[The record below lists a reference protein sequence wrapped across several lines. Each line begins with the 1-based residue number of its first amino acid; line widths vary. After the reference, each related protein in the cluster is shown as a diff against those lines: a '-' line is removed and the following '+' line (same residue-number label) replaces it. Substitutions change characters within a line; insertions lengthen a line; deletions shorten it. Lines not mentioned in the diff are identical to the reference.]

1 MASAPPVHLKP
12 RKTPRQARATV
23 TLDAIF
29 EATIQVLVVDGPH
42 RLTTTRVAK
51 RAGVSVGTMYQY
63 FPHKQSL
70 FYAVNKRYLDVLA
83 EKVEAYCRARQS
95 ASIGQM
101 VEGLVTTYWSAKAER
116 PEVTRALYRSVA
128 ELDNQQ
134 LIEAFARRTDA
145 ATAAMLSSASDAD
158 FADLPTVNLTL
169 LATIFGT
176 VRNVFERDL
185 SAPEISAVLRQLA
198 LMCVAYLDAVKLPHA
213 ERVAGSMRGS
223 TAT

>member
-1 MASAPPVHLKP
+1 MASSPPAHLTP
-12 RKTPRQARATV
+12 RKRPRQARATV

-29 EATIQVLVVDGPH
+29 EATIQVLVTDGPH

-70 FYAVNKRYLDVLA
+70 FYAVNERYLDVLA
-83 EKVEAYCRARQS
+83 EKVEALCLAQQG
-95 ASIGQM
+95 APIEQM

-128 ELDNQQ
+128 ELDNEL
-134 LIEAFARRTDA
+134 LIEAFSRRADA
-145 ATAAMLSSASDAD
+145 ATAAMFSSASDAD
-158 FADLPTVNLTL
+158 FTDLPTVNLAL

-176 VRNVFERDL
+176 VRNVFERNL
-185 SAPEISAVLRQLA
+185 AAPEVTAVLRQLA
-198 LMCVAYLDAVKLPHA
+198 LMCVAYLGAVKMPSPNLA
-213 ERVAGSMRGS
+213 A
-223 TAT
+223 A